1 LNYYSFLLS
10 RLVKVARRIIKLK
23 QILNKGELNIE
34 NLKQKIFTRVNQ
46 HLKQHNLCVDSA
58 CINEGYNQFT
68 IDKLKGKFY
77 GKFNQNI
84 EQNNE
89 CENSQCVNEGANEIT
104 VNGNSNANTQQTII
118 QGNQCASGATCIYS
132 GDNVYLIGNPSRAG

>member
-1 LNYYSFLLS
+1 M
-10 RLVKVARRIIKLK
+10 
-23 QILNKGELNIE
+23 
-34 NLKQKIFTRVNQ
+34 QKIKYYIAS
-46 HLKQHNLCVDSA
+46 H
-58 CINEGYNQFT
+58 

-77 GKFNQNI
+77 EFNQNI

-118 QGNQCASGATCIYS
+118 QGNQCASGATCINS
-132 GDNVYLIGNPSRAG
+132 GGNVYLIGNPSRAG